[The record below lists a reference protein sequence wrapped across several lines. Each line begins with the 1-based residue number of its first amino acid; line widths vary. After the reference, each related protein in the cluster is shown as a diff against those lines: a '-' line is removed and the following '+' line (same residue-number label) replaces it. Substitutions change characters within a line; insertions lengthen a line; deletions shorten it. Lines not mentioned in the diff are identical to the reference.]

1 MCATTDLLKN
11 KSRPETAAHE
21 AAAWV
26 ESERALR
33 EKLKKEREAR
43 ELKEKQEVSYPIQ
56 IDYHHSFLFGKPSS
70 LPLSGIQY
78 AHLRR
83 PQREQ
88 RKQELLQ
95 KEKEAAELKKL
106 EEAEA
111 ARKAA
116 EQAAAL
122 LLQSSAHVALSM
134 DAMPAPV
141 PVPENEQVAQVVE
154 AEADKENTTAD
165 APAEDDASTDSEDE
179 RGDDQVASAPDART
193 VWVSVG
199 QDAST

>member
-1 MCATTDLLKN
+1 MGG
-11 KSRPETAAHE
+11 
-21 AAAWV
+21 
-26 ESERALR
+26 ERAGVEGEVEEGARGARAQGEAGGQLSDSDR
-33 EKLKKEREAR
+33 LSSLFPFREAII
-43 ELKEKQEVSYPIQ
+43 PA
-56 IDYHHSFLFGKPSS
+56 
-70 LPLSGIQY
+70 PLSSCIITGIQY

>member
-1 MCATTDLLKN
+1 MDWMENVLTVCLWTADLLKN

-56 IDYHHSFLFGKPSS
+56 IDDHPSCPFWPVPGPPHLYPPRS
-70 LPLSGIQY
+70 LCSCL
-78 AHLRR
+78 
-83 PQREQ
+83 QREQ
-88 RKQELLQ
+88 RKLELLQ

-111 ARKAA
+111 GRKAV

-122 LLQSSAHVALSM
+122 LSQNATVVVQAVVEQ
-134 DAMPAPV
+134 PV
-141 PVPENEQVAQVVE
+141 QVVE
-154 AEADKENTTAD
+154 AGADKENSTAD
-165 APAEDDASTDSEDE
+165 APTEDDASTDSEDD
-179 RGDDQVASAPDART
+179 RGDDQSASVSGT
-193 VWVSVG
+193 TWVSVVE
-199 QDAST
+199 DAST

>member
-1 MCATTDLLKN
+1 MCTTRAAASLLPYGPGVGPSATA
-11 KSRPETAAHE
+11 RTAQAE
-21 AAAWV
+21 AAA
-26 ESERALR
+26 
-33 EKLKKEREAR
+33 
-43 ELKEKQEVSYPIQ
+43 Q
-56 IDYHHSFLFGKPSS
+56 G
-70 LPLSGIQY
+70 
-78 AHLRR
+78 
-83 PQREQ
+83 
-88 RKQELLQ
+88 
-95 KEKEAAELKKL
+95 EAAELKKL

-122 LLQSSAHVALSM
+122 LLQSSAHVVLSM
-134 DAMPAPV
+134 DATPAPV
-141 PVPENEQVAQVVE
+141 LVPENEQVAQVVE